1 MPLSRL
7 RKNQKNC
14 KKLENLTNLRFFAS
28 MIAPKKCNI
37 FVITFNIIEIIML
50 TNLKDVTKK

>member
-1 MPLSRL
+1 MRLLRL

-14 KKLENLTNLRFFAS
+14 KNLENLTNPRFFAS

-50 TNLKDVTKK
+50 TNLKEVTKK